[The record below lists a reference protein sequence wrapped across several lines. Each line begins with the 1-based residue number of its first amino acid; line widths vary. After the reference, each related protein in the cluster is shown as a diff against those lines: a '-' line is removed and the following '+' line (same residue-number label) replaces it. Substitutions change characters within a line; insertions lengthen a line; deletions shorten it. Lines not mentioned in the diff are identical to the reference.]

1 LCAVLLDLRK
11 FFNVDPAD
19 YMIYISGYDTFR
31 ELSSLGQSTKFYYLG
46 NADKYVIKT
55 MKKPEVEVTTSTSQE
70 KGNSFAI

>member
-1 LCAVLLDLRK
+1 
-11 FFNVDPAD
+11 
-19 YMIYISGYDTFR
+19 MIYISGYDTFR